1 MHYRILRVSI
11 LPPYIGEERQRKAIV
26 IIYLMLVCMVGASVA
41 RDSGRSRS
49 RSPASQEAPAAPK
62 TPPTPSN
69 PVYSF
74 ESEHPSSPEAES
86 PPESPTEAEAE
97 AEAKEAGRRHTQRAV
112 CELLGDSRGRAEAE
126 TIDLDLDRPED
137 FREAEAEAREERELF
152 GSDESDASG
161 DTLPPM
167 SLPSSLF
174 ASPADSQESRPDD
187 DVLLRRSVP
196 PVAPPPPPPV
206 IIVSASAPALNI
218 TFNNCASAAVIVRN
232 HVG

>member
-1 MHYRILRVSI
+1 MGDARVACD
-11 LPPYIGEERQRKAIV
+11 P
-26 IIYLMLVCMVGASVA
+26 LVGGQVGPT
-41 RDSGRSRS
+41 RTRS
-49 RSPASQEAPAAPK
+49 RSPARASCPASTPPASQEAASQAS
-62 TPPTPSN
+62 PT
-69 PVYSF
+69 YSF
-74 ESEHPSSPEAES
+74 ESERPTTPE
-86 PPESPTEAEAE
+86 PPAEA
-97 AEAKEAGRRHTQRAV
+97 AEDAKPYDSS
-112 CELLGDSRGRAEAE
+112 CEKKLSPCREE
-126 TIDLDLDRPED
+126 YEIDLEL
-137 FREAEAEAREERELF
+137 AEERELF
-152 GSDESDASG
+152 GSPSDRSDASG